1 MTGAPPQERL
11 SLKWSAHVS
20 EVEVNIKDF
29 IQLYFLGKY
38 IWLFFD
44 VERMFGFAQVDICRW

>member
-20 EVEVNIKDF
+20 EVEVDKISF
-29 IQLYFLGKY
+29 ISIFRQKN
-38 IWLFFD
+38 IWLSFD